1 MAESVFPTEPRAAKP
16 DREPQFV
23 PLEDAGDMIEALAT
37 ETARRILDSVRDE
50 PKTPADIA
58 DSVGT
63 SLQNAL
69 YHLDRLA
76 AAGLLD
82 VVDTCYSPRGREMD
96 VYAPAADPVVIC
108 AGEQSV
114 DADVAAITDAKPETN
129 PTTPPSSD

>member
-1 MAESVFPTEPRAAKP
+1 MAESVFPTEPSAAEP
-16 DREPQFV
+16 DRDPQFV

-37 ETARRILDSVRDE
+37 ETARQILDSVRDE

-96 VYAPAADPVVIC
+96 VYALAAEPVVIC
-108 AGEQSV
+108 AGEDSI
-114 DADVAAITDAKPETN
+114 DADVADMFEAP
-129 PTTPPSSD
+129 PGGRTTPHSD